1 MLCTHRRLKNLHAR
15 IGVWKL
21 NEKMKTMKMLVLH
34 NSFNKKMLTA
44 DLKSSVWSGSDKG
57 GGMCLQQ
64 KELSAQVRLKR
75 PRIAHK
81 GS

>member
-1 MLCTHRRLKNLHAR
+1 
-15 IGVWKL
+15 
-21 NEKMKTMKMLVLH
+21 MLVLH

>member
-1 MLCTHRRLKNLHAR
+1 
-15 IGVWKL
+15 
-21 NEKMKTMKMLVLH
+21 MLVLH

-64 KELSAQVRLKR
+64 KELSAKVRLKR